1 MSGIHNDINLYA
13 LYDDIIKY
21 PPKEHQYKNMDTN
34 TDTYSFEES
43 NYSEEML
50 RFSEKFRQKH
60 DGDFSQIQSIWRI
73 YNINNQDFSSSM
85 SKFAHVI
92 NATTYGK
99 CGLYMNWYANTPM
112 LLLNNNNFNE
122 ASKTLRYVTLV
133 GSKKDLK
140 ELSVII
146 VSVSAAA
153 DLPNGTIIT
162 QFNE

>member
-1 MSGIHNDINLYA
+1 
-13 LYDDIIKY
+13 
-21 PPKEHQYKNMDTN
+21 
-34 TDTYSFEES
+34 
-43 NYSEEML
+43 
-50 RFSEKFRQKH
+50 
-60 DGDFSQIQSIWRI
+60 
-73 YNINNQDFSSSM
+73 
-85 SKFAHVI
+85 
-92 NATTYGK
+92 
-99 CGLYMNWYANTPM
+99 M

-162 QFNE
+162 QFNEYPLIQGEGISLISTAKAKERSIKQTW

>member
-60 DGDFSQIQSIWRI
+60 DGDFSQIQSI
-73 YNINNQDFSSSM
+73 
-85 SKFAHVI
+85 
-92 NATTYGK
+92 
-99 CGLYMNWYANTPM
+99 
-112 LLLNNNNFNE
+112 
-122 ASKTLRYVTLV
+122 
-133 GSKKDLK
+133 
-140 ELSVII
+140 
-146 VSVSAAA
+146 
-153 DLPNGTIIT
+153 
-162 QFNE
+162 